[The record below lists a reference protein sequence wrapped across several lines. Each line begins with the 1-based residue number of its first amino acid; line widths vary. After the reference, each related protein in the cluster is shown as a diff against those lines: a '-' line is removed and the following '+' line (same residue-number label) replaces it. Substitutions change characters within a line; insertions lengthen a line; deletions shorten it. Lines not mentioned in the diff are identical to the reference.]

1 MPDNSC
7 LQSERAASDVLSAVG
22 MTISDV
28 LSAVGMSISDVL
40 SAVGM
45 SISDVLRAVK
55 RGFSDVLS
63 HFFLFFL
70 ASFIIILYFCRKILQ
85 LWNVRNYSR

>member
-7 LQSERAASDVLSAVG
+7 LQSEWAASDVLNAVG
-22 MTISDV
+22 MSISDV
-28 LSAVGMSISDVL
+28 LNAVGMSISDVL

-45 SISDVLRAVK
+45 SISDVL
-55 RGFSDVLS
+55 S

-70 ASFIIILYFCRKILQ
+70 ASLIIILYFCRKILQ